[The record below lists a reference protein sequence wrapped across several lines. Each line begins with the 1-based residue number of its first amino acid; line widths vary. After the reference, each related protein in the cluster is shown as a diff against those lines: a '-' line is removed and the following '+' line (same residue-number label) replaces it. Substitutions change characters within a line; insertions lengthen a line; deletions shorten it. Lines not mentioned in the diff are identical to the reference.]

1 MRKSQG
7 AVQQLCKV
15 QCLNFAPCE
24 VFISHR
30 AKFSIGKVQSPGI
43 APCKVILIILPK
55 SGVHSKVTA
64 NTILSPPT
72 LRNRAPPLSNS
83 SLQLQLTTPTLKTL
97 PPRRV
102 CSRIPHPRQIF
113 RDSHGLSIA
122 HVCQL
127 HIIPLCPSA
136 CSTRLKE
143 PFYHTTTHFNKFL
156 PPPEERMRI

>member
-97 PPRRV
+97 RARGV
-102 CSRIPHPRQIF
+102 CSRIPHSRHFFMPHHGQI
-113 RDSHGLSIA
+113 ST
-122 HVCQL
+122 HVYIP
-127 HIIPLCPSA
+127 HIIPLSLLPVLHA
-136 CSTRLKE
+136 LHVLHG
-143 PFYHTTTHFNKFL
+143 YHLLFSC
-156 PPPEERMRI
+156 I